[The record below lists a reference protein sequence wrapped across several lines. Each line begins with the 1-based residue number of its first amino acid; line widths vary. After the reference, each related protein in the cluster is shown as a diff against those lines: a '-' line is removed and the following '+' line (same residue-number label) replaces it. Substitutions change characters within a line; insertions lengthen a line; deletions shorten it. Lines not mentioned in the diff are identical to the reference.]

1 MEKRPK
7 PFLLM
12 QGDYENLV
20 VYKIAKC
27 IYAITWYFA
36 NTYLEKGDRTR
47 DQMIQ
52 AARSGKYGMACG
64 ARIHSRNSII
74 IRQTASENNL
84 PEAVFLYPILQIR
97 MYLTGSG

>member
-1 MEKRPK
+1 
-7 PFLLM
+7 M

-47 DQMIQ
+47 D
-52 AARSGKYGMACG
+52 
-64 ARIHSRNSII
+64 
-74 IRQTASENNL
+74 
-84 PEAVFLYPILQIR
+84 
-97 MYLTGSG
+97 